1 MNKVIAK
8 KTGIETNV
16 HNYVKEQ
23 EKLDEIRNKLIKEKY
38 GDNLCE
44 CPNNLVVSEDD
55 INENIDNILIDNVS
69 IMEAMVKY
77 DKQNLKDKIHFN
89 LTENLFGKLM

>member
-1 MNKVIAK
+1 M
-8 KTGIETNV
+8 
-16 HNYVKEQ
+16 
-23 EKLDEIRNKLIKEKY
+23 IKEKY

>member
-1 MNKVIAK
+1 M
-8 KTGIETNV
+8 
-16 HNYVKEQ
+16 
-23 EKLDEIRNKLIKEKY
+23 IKEKY
-38 GDNLCE
+38 GDNLCAI

-55 INENIDNILIDNVS
+55 INENIKDNILIDNVS